1 MTDNKMGRPRKP
13 DSERVTTLNLSLP
26 KTLRIQIEAVSTR
39 TGKGLSEVV
48 VEILSR
54 SKTLKGYCGNV

>member
-1 MTDNKMGRPRKP
+1 MNTKTGRPRKP
-13 DSERVTTLNLSLP
+13 ESERVTTLNLSLP
-26 KTLRIQIEAVSTR
+26 KVLRVRIEEVSTQ

-54 SKTLKGYCGNV
+54 SKTLKG